1 VARFIESLHVRDFR
15 CCKDV
20 RFELTDLHAFVGPN
34 DSGKSTLLEAI
45 QKASQPHGKEL
56 PRDWEMT
63 LPGGF
68 LVSRGK
74 LRVPSEPTP
83 LPLSHAGVMKLRTQ
97 QPGIRLPELIAAS
110 PSSTPLVRLD
120 PDQLRAPAALLEG
133 KPSDAWFS
141 TDRGAGLPAVYDVLL
156 SQNRAAFDALEAS
169 CRSFYPTVA
178 NLVLENQ
185 GSQKLLGVRLV
196 DGTRVLATHMSEGML
211 FFLAYAAMQHLR
223 PAPVLLIEEPETGL
237 HPSRIADVVRVL
249 REIAKDRQ
257 VVLATHSPLV
267 VNELTPEE
275 VSVVTRDPITGTRVT
290 RLRDTP
296 NFEQRA
302 SVYALGELW
311 LAYAN
316 GADEAPLLRPVAGES
331 TP

>member
-1 VARFIESLHVRDFR
+1 MARFIESLHVRDFR

-45 QKASQPHGKEL
+45 QVGASRPSKL
-56 PRDWEMT
+56 PVDWRIDLTNGLAVARTAIETVTLRD
-63 LPGGF
+63 G
-68 LVSRGK
+68 VRA
-74 LRVPSEPTP
+74 P
-83 LPLSHAGVMKLRTQ
+83 LPPDLANR
-97 QPGIRLPELIAAS
+97 AS
-110 PSSTPLVRLD
+110 TIPPVVRLD
-120 PDQLRAPAALLEG
+120 PDELRVAADLLTG
-133 KPSDAWFS
+133 DVVDAWFAS
-141 TDRGAGLPAVYDVLL
+141 ARGRGLPAVYDVLL

-185 GSQKLLGVRLV
+185 GSQKVLGVRLV

-211 FFLAYAAMQHLR
+211 FFLAYAAMQYLR

-249 REIAKDRQ
+249 REIAKTRQ

-267 VNELTPEE
+267 VNELAPDE

-290 RLRDTP
+290 RLKDTP

-316 GADEAPLLRPVAGES
+316 GTDEAPLLRPVAGES
-331 TP
+331 AP